1 MRFAE
6 FVRNSGSP
14 VAYYPRLAIALGGVK
29 EAVFVCQLLYW
40 EGKQSDSKRWIHK
53 LRGDQKRNGLKPL
66 RTRRG
71 KTDLGE
77 GRDP

>member
-29 EAVFVCQLLYW
+29 EAVFVSYCI
-40 EGKQSDSKRWIHK
+40 GKGNNQILSVGFIKPSRK
-53 LRGDQKRNGLKPL
+53 LEQ
-66 RTRRG
+66 RRA
-71 KTDLGE
+71 
-77 GRDP
+77 